1 MSSRWP
7 LTAVGAL
14 LGACQPLAV
23 EERPLPPPLELAAP
37 PRRAAPSPVT
47 AAAPPA
53 AAPPCPP
60 LAALAR
66 LSCDGQRIELAGPL
80 DFHPRASP
88 PPPAARATLTAIAQV
103 LREHPEVLL
112 LRVDVQAPAARGG
125 AVAAQARADA
135 IFHWLWRRGGVD
147 PERLHPLGR
156 TAPTGA
162 QHLEVRLEVMVMA
175 PSSG

>member
-1 MSSRWP
+1 MD
-7 LTAVGAL
+7 
-14 LGACQPLAV
+14 
-23 EERPLPPPLELAAP
+23 ERPLPPPLGLVAP
-37 PRRAAPSPVT
+37 PRRASPSPVT
-47 AAAPPA
+47 VAAPPA
-53 AAPPCPP
+53 AARPCPP

-66 LSCDGQRIELAGPL
+66 LSCDGQHIELAGPL

-88 PPPAARATLTAIAQV
+88 PPPAARATLAAVAQV

-112 LRVDVQAPAARGG
+112 LRVDVRAPAARGG

-135 IFHWLWRRGGVD
+135 IFRWLWRRGGVD

-156 TAPTGA
+156 TAPAGA
-162 QHLEVRLEVMVMA
+162 AHLEVRLEVVVMT